1 MSPCHDHCLLAP
13 LATSDQRHKMADSS
27 TNADLTATSDP
38 SGTAPPAGL
47 DLGQGDQ
54 HTHSNNTNTNIMA
67 TTDKTSCESSISANN
82 NNNNSSS
89 NNNNQDS
96 REDDEIE
103 TDEENMCG
111 VEDEH
116 VDEEEEEEEHDGNTA
131 EDHDIDMQSHLDALQ
146 VVCTAA
152 TNSASSE
159 GEDGC
164 SSSFNFHM
172 ENKHTQRKTDT
183 DMRTLSSYLKSLNES
198 RNPERIPPDEL
209 DNYLSSFFM
218 VVRKADGSEYEPKT
232 LRAIMASIERYL
244 RCRNYPASITRDYIF
259 SKTRDSLKEKQRI
272 LKEQGI
278 GNKPRPP
285 ADPLGVLVAQRVN
298 QLYAKQNMGPY
309 NPLSV
314 VSTLIFVFIV
324 HFRLRKAVDHKN
336 LLWGDIQLKVDK
348 NGREYLVY
356 RPQSL
361 PSLPPHIENHIRRT
375 YNIYAQPDQPERDPV
390 AIYHLYAE
398 KRPASMKYSNSP
410 FYLGIF
416 SLNPLPFQDWYR
428 ASAMGIN
435 KLCDLVKQIRS
446 ITGLPRAMYAQD
458 SPYLSPQFISNA
470 LMGPDPSK
478 GDVKGSAA
486 ALVNSQD
493 LSCMDAVVYNV
504 DSDSESMTEQQSNM
518 SFIGSLE
525 NHSSMDENMHGEEV
539 ALHEKDADEDDDDE
553 DDENDQHPLSDTLNA
568 HRMYADM
575 AKTDYSECGP
585 PNPAL
590 SLPSNSP
597 LELTYN
603 SPRYLD
609 TREQDDVFLSLEHA
623 KDQFLS
629 LLQKMDIDALVAFD
643 KWLKLMRISRHPVTG
658 KVICRENVLPTGGV
672 VHTPGTHDDHML
684 PEDHKEHTGPT
695 ISGVYGSFP
704 NTNITVNI
712 TLSPQALMGQGPIT
726 VTANTASSMDSG
738 HRLAGSHH
746 GGPPYG
752 GMGGNTLSNGIRCST
767 SSSSATTTTIDLS
780 QSGASS
786 SRSHLTDDR
795 IHALAMGSFSHSK
808 SHGARSCQ
816 PGMKVSSSSSSSG
829 SGGGHH
835 PGYEHPNQPAFPIHL
850 VPNNASYDG
859 SGSSS
864 KKSRLDLS
872 ASSAPTNLS
881 NSAASASEH
890 GGGGSERSRFKR
902 ILPKP
907 GSYLRNSSSS
917 SSSAAAASHHGL
929 TATGSSSTTSTPS
942 RHSATTTA
950 TTATTTTTTSSSSNS
965 SNTNTTSSN
974 NNQNRLT
981 PSRYVSAKEGHCSS
995 ENSVIFIKQDP
1006 D

>member
-1 MSPCHDHCLLAP
+1 
-13 LATSDQRHKMADSS
+13 
-27 TNADLTATSDP
+27 
-38 SGTAPPAGL
+38 
-47 DLGQGDQ
+47 
-54 HTHSNNTNTNIMA
+54 
-67 TTDKTSCESSISANN
+67 
-82 NNNNSSS
+82 
-89 NNNNQDS
+89 
-96 REDDEIE
+96 
-103 TDEENMCG
+103 MCG
-111 VEDEH
+111 VEDDH
-116 VDEEEEEEEHDGNTA
+116 LEEEEEEHDDDQNQA
-131 EDHDIDMQSHLDALQ
+131 EDQDIDMQSHLDALQ

-478 GDVKGSAA
+478 GDVKGAAAAAAA
-486 ALVNSQD
+486 ALANSQD
-493 LSCMDAVVYNV
+493 LSCMDTVVYNV
-504 DSDSESMTEQQSNM
+504 DSDSESITEQQSNM

-525 NHSSMDENMHGEEV
+525 NHSSMDENIHGEEV
-539 ALHEKDADEDDDDE
+539 ALHEKDAADDDEDDDDD
-553 DDENDQHPLSDTLNA
+553 DDENDQHPLSDSLNA
-568 HRMYADM
+568 HRMYADI

-585 PNPAL
+585 ANATL
-590 SLPSNSP
+590 SLPNNSP
-597 LELTYN
+597 LQLTYD
-603 SPRYLD
+603 SPRYMD
-609 TREQDDVFLSLEHA
+609 SREQDDVFLTLEHA
-623 KDQFLS
+623 KEQFLS

-643 KWLKLMRISRHPVTG
+643 KWLKMMRISRNPLTG
-658 KVICRENVLPTGGV
+658 KVICRENAV
-672 VHTPGTHDDHML
+672 VHSSVNPQTAGAGNEDNLL
-684 PEDHKEHTGPT
+684 PEDHKDHTVPT

-726 VTANTASSMDSG
+726 VTANTASSSHEGGGGSG
-738 HRLAGSHH
+738 THRSS
-746 GGPPYG
+746 
-752 GMGGNTLSNGIRCST
+752 GGNNAAVSGSNSLPNGIRCAT
-767 SSSSATTTTIDLS
+767 SSSATTTTIDLS
-780 QSGASS
+780 QAGPST
-786 SRSHLTDDR
+786 SRSSTIAEDR
-795 IHALAMGSFSHSK
+795 IHALAIGSFSHSK
-808 SHGARSCQ
+808 SHSARTSQ
-816 PGMKVSSSSSSSG
+816 PGVKVVATNCSSSSSNSTN
-829 SGGGHH
+829 
-835 PGYEHPNQPAFPIHL
+835 YEHPNQPAFPIHL

-859 SGSSS
+859 SGSS
-864 KKSRLDLS
+864 KKSRLDMTAVLS
-872 ASSAPTNLS
+872 GPTNLS
-881 NSAASASEH
+881 NSGQVEH
-890 GGGGSERSRFKR
+890 NQSTERSRFKR

-907 GSYLRNSSSS
+907 SSNYLRNPSSASHHGLAASSTTSSSS
-917 SSSAAAASHHGL
+917 SSSSFRHS
-929 TATGSSSTTSTPS
+929 TGS
-942 RHSATTTA
+942 
-950 TTATTTTTTSSSSNS
+950 
-965 SNTNTTSSN
+965 
-974 NNQNRLT
+974 NQNRLASA
-981 PSRYVSAKEGHCSS
+981 PSSLSTSALTATSSTQNRYVSMPSKDGHSSS

>member
-1 MSPCHDHCLLAP
+1 
-13 LATSDQRHKMADSS
+13 MADSS
-27 TNADLTATSDP
+27 TTNGELQVPHPHQTP
-38 SGTAPPAGL
+38 PPAAVV
-47 DLGQGDQ
+47 DLEAEGRA
-54 HTHSNNTNTNIMA
+54 HWTNDRAQCSA
-67 TTDKTSCESSISANN
+67 TTTEKKKNN
-82 NNNNSSS
+82 NNTASTSRQGEQQQQRTSRS
-89 NNNNQDS
+89 NNNDNNNKTTEEETVGL
-96 REDDEIE
+96 EDDE
-103 TDEENMCG
+103 D
-111 VEDEH
+111 
-116 VDEEEEEEEHDGNTA
+116 DEEEDICAVEEEDHLEEEEDHLEDPGQG
-131 EDHDIDMQSHLDALQ
+131 EDHEIDMQSHLEALQ

-198 RNPERIPPDEL
+198 RSPEMIPPVEL

-244 RCRNYPASITRDYIF
+244 RCRNYPVSITRDYIF

-375 YNIYAQPDQPERDPV
+375 YNIYAQPERPERDPV
-390 AIYHLYAE
+390 AIYQLYNE

-458 SPYLSPQFISNA
+458 SPFLSPQFISNA

-478 GDVKGSAA
+478 SEVEAAA
-486 ALVNSQD
+486 ALVSTNPHHD
-493 LSCMDAVVYNV
+493 LSVMDTVVYNV
-504 DSDSESMTEQQSNM
+504 DSDSESVTEQQSNM

-525 NHSSMDENMHGEEV
+525 NQSSVEENLHGED
-539 ALHEKDADEDDDDE
+539 LTMHDKDDDD
-553 DDENDQHPLSDTLNA
+553 DDDDNGSHLA
-568 HRMYADM
+568 
-575 AKTDYSECGP
+575 
-585 PNPAL
+585 
-590 SLPSNSP
+590 
-597 LELTYN
+597 
-603 SPRYLD
+603 
-609 TREQDDVFLSLEHA
+609 REDVFLTLEQA
-623 KDQFLS
+623 KEQFLL
-629 LLQKMDIDALVAFD
+629 LLQRMDIDALVAFD
-643 KWLKLMRISRHPVTG
+643 KWLKLMRISRNPVTG
-658 KVICRENVLPTGGV
+658 KVICRENTVHSAGNSQTPTGHSDEG
-672 VHTPGTHDDHML
+672 
-684 PEDHKEHTGPT
+684 EDYKDLSGPT

-726 VTANTASSMDSG
+726 VTASTAGANSGGGTGASGSGLNASLTNGLRSSTQSSANTA
-738 HRLAGSHH
+738 
-746 GGPPYG
+746 
-752 GMGGNTLSNGIRCST
+752 
-767 SSSSATTTTIDLS
+767 TIDLS
-780 QSGASS
+780 QAIPSTSRGVTGSS
-786 SRSHLTDDR
+786 TSAEER
-795 IHALAMGSFSHSK
+795 IHAMAVGSFTHSK
-808 SHGARSCQ
+808 SHSNRAL
-816 PGMKVSSSSSSSG
+816 KSSSSSHR
-829 SGGGHH
+829 SGGARLDHSG
-835 PGYEHPNQPAFPIHL
+835 QPAFPIHL
-850 VPNNASYDG
+850 IPNNASYEA
-859 SGSSS
+859 SVS
-864 KKSRLDLS
+864 KKSRLDVGPIS
-872 ASSAPTNLS
+872 T
-881 NSAASASEH
+881 SAASPT
-890 GGGGSERSRFKR
+890 
-902 ILPKP
+902 I
-907 GSYLRNSSSS
+907 NSSSS
-917 SSSAAAASHHGL
+917 LSIIDQMDRARLKRILSKPSSSISRGLYHGISGTSSSSALRHSASASQARQTSA
-929 TATGSSSTTSTPS
+929 TATST
-942 RHSATTTA
+942 SATTTSA
-950 TTATTTTTTSSSSNS
+950 AH
-965 SNTNTTSSN
+965 
-974 NNQNRLT
+974 
-981 PSRYVSAKEGHCSS
+981 SRYVALGSKDGNSS
-995 ENSVIFIKQDP
+995 DNSVIFIKQDP